1 MGRRVSSDSRHYGGD
16 ALVDKTAILTAV
28 KKALESAPERKFG
41 ESVELAFNLKNVDL
55 TIPKNRV
62 DEEVQLPKGRGKT
75 PKVAVFAS
83 GELAQRAKAVAD
95 VVVQP
100 DQIEELSG
108 DKRRARKLANEM
120 SYFVAEAPL
129 MPTIGRTLGT
139 VLGPRGKMP
148 RPMPPQGDP
157 ATIVKTLKNTVRA
170 RSRDRRTFHVAIGT
184 RTMAAEDLTE
194 NAALIIDRIT
204 KKLERG
210 EQNIQSIFVKT
221 TMGPAEKV
229 M

>member
-1 MGRRVSSDSRHYGGD
+1 MVEK
-16 ALVDKTAILTAV
+16 AAILTAV
-28 KKALESAPERKFG
+28 KKALEAAPQRNFG

-55 TIPKNRV
+55 SIPKNRV
-62 DEEVQLPKGRGKT
+62 DEEVQLPKGRGRT
-75 PKVAVFAS
+75 PKVAVVAS
-83 GELAQRAKAVAD
+83 GEAAAKAKAVAD
-95 VVVQP
+95 VVIQP
-100 DQIEELSG
+100 DQIEELAG

-157 ATIVKTLKNTVRA
+157 AAIVKTLKNTVRA

-184 RTMAAEDLTE
+184 RAMAPEDLTE
-194 NAALIIDRIT
+194 NAFLIIDRVT

>member
-1 MGRRVSSDSRHYGGD
+1 MVEK
-16 ALVDKTAILTAV
+16 AAILTAV
-28 KKALESAPERKFG
+28 KKALESAPQRNFG

-55 TIPKNRV
+55 SIPKNRV
-62 DEEVQLPKGRGKT
+62 DEEIQLPKGRGRT
-75 PKVAVFAS
+75 PKIAVFAS
-83 GELAQRAKAVAD
+83 GELATRARGVAD

-108 DKRRARKLANEM
+108 DKRRARKLANDM
-120 SYFVAEAPL
+120 SFFVAEAPL

-148 RPMPPQGDP
+148 RPIPPNADP
-157 ATIVKTLKNTVRA
+157 AGVVNLLKNTVRV
-170 RSRDRRTFHVAIGT
+170 RSRDRRTFHAAIGT
-184 RTMAAEDLTE
+184 RQMTPEDLAD
-194 NAALIIDRIT
+194 NAFLVIDRVV

-210 EQNIQSIFVKT
+210 DQNIQSIFVKT

>member
-1 MGRRVSSDSRHYGGD
+1 M
-16 ALVDKTAILTAV
+16 VDKAAILTAV
-28 KKALESAPERKFG
+28 QKALEAAPERKFG

-55 TIPKNRV
+55 SIPKNRV
-62 DEEVQLPKGRGKT
+62 DEEIQLPKGRGKT

-83 GELAQRAKAVAD
+83 GELATRARASAD
-95 VVVQP
+95 VVVVP
-100 DQIEELSG
+100 EQIEELAG
-108 DKRRARKLANEM
+108 DKRKARKLANDM
-120 SYFVAEAPL
+120 SFFVAEAPL

-157 ATIVKTLKNTVRA
+157 AAVVKTLKNTVRV
-170 RSRDRRTFHVAIGT
+170 RSRDRRTFHAPIGT
-184 RTMAAEDLTE
+184 RGMTAEDLTE
-194 NAALIIDRIT
+194 NAFLVIDRVL

-210 EQNIQSIFVKT
+210 DQNIQSVYVKT
-221 TMGPAEKV
+221 TMGPSEKV

>member
-1 MGRRVSSDSRHYGGD
+1 
-16 ALVDKTAILTAV
+16 LVEKAAILTAV
-28 KKALESAPERKFG
+28 KKALEAAPERKFG
-41 ESVELAFNLKNVDL
+41 ESVEIAFNLKNVDL
-55 TIPKNRV
+55 SIPKNRV
-62 DEEVQLPKGRGKT
+62 DEEVQLPKGRGRT

-83 GELAQRAKAVAD
+83 GELAAKAKASAD

-108 DKRRARKLANEM
+108 DKRKARKLANEM
-120 SYFVAEAPL
+120 SFFVAEAPL

-148 RPMPPQGDP
+148 RPVPPQGDP
-157 ATIVKTLKNTVRA
+157 AAIVKTLRNTVRV
-170 RSRDRRTFHVAIGT
+170 RSRDRRTFHAPIGI
-184 RTMAAEDLTE
+184 RTMSAEDLTE
-194 NAALIIDRIT
+194 NAWLIIDRVT

>member
-1 MGRRVSSDSRHYGGD
+1 MVEK
-16 ALVDKTAILTAV
+16 AAILTAV

-62 DEEVQLPKGRGKT
+62 DEEVQLPKGRGKQ
-75 PKVAVFAS
+75 PKVAIFAS
-83 GELAQRAKAVAD
+83 GELAAKAKAVAD

-148 RPMPPQGDP
+148 RPMPPTADP
-157 ATIVKTLKNTVRA
+157 AAIVRNLRNTVRV
-170 RSRDRRTFHVAIGT
+170 RSRDRRTFHAVVGT
-184 RTMAAEDLTE
+184 RQMTPEDLTE
-194 NAALIIDRIT
+194 NAFLIIDRVV

-210 EQNIQSIFVKT
+210 EQNIQSIYVKT

>member
-1 MGRRVSSDSRHYGGD
+1 
-16 ALVDKTAILTAV
+16 LVEKAAILTAV

-55 TIPKNRV
+55 SIPKNRV
-62 DEEVQLPKGRGKT
+62 DEEIQLPKGRGRT
-75 PKVAVFAS
+75 PKVAIFAS
-83 GELAQRAKAVAD
+83 GELASKAKAAAD

-100 DQIEELSG
+100 DQIEELAG
-108 DKRRARKLANEM
+108 DKRAARKLANAM
-120 SYFVAEAPL
+120 GFFVAEAPL

-157 ATIVKTLKNTVRA
+157 AAIVKTLKNTVRV
-170 RSRDRRTFHVAIGT
+170 RSRDRRTFHAPIGT
-184 RTMAAEDLTE
+184 RTMAPEDLTE
-194 NAALIIDRIT
+194 NAFLVIDRVL

-210 EQNIQSIFVKT
+210 DQNIQSIYVKT
-221 TMGPAEKV
+221 TMGPSEKV

>member
-1 MGRRVSSDSRHYGGD
+1 MVEK
-16 ALVDKTAILTAV
+16 AAILTAV
-28 KKALESAPERKFG
+28 KKALEAAPERKFG

-55 TIPKNRV
+55 SVPKNRV
-62 DEEVQLPKGRGKT
+62 DEEIQLPKGRGRT
-75 PKVAVFAS
+75 PKVAIFAS
-83 GELAQRAKAVAD
+83 GELASRAKGAAD

-100 DQIEELSG
+100 DQIEELAG
-108 DKRRARKLANEM
+108 DKRRARKLANDVGF
-120 SYFVAEAPL
+120 FVAEAPL

-157 ATIVKTLKNTVRA
+157 AAIVKTLKNTVRV
-170 RSRDRRTFHVAIGT
+170 RSRDRRTFHAPIGT
-184 RTMAAEDLTE
+184 RTMTPEDLTE
-194 NAALIIDRIT
+194 NAFLVIDRVL

-210 EQNIQSIFVKT
+210 DQNIQSVYVKT

>member
-1 MGRRVSSDSRHYGGD
+1 MVEK
-16 ALVDKTAILTAV
+16 AAILTAV
-28 KKALESAPERKFG
+28 KKALESAPSRNFG
-41 ESVELAFNLKNVDL
+41 ESVEIAFNLKNVDL
-55 TIPKNRV
+55 SIPKNRV

-75 PKVAVFAS
+75 PKVAIFAS
-83 GELAQRAKAVAD
+83 GELAVKARAAAD

-108 DKRRARKLANEM
+108 DKRRARKLASEM
-120 SYFVAEAPL
+120 SFFVAEAPL

-148 RPMPPQGDP
+148 RPMPPTADP
-157 ATIVKTLKNTVRA
+157 AAIVKTLRNTVRV
-170 RSRDRRTFHVAIGT
+170 RSRDRRTFHAPIGT
-184 RTMAAEDLTE
+184 RDMNADDLAD
-194 NAALIIDRIT
+194 NAFLVIDRVL

>member
-1 MGRRVSSDSRHYGGD
+1 MVEK
-16 ALVDKTAILTAV
+16 AAILTAV
-28 KKALESAPERKFG
+28 KKALESAPARKFG

-55 TIPKNRV
+55 SVPKNRV

-83 GELAQRAKAVAD
+83 GELAAKARSSAD
-95 VVVQP
+95 VVIQP

-108 DKRRARKLANEM
+108 DKRKARKLANEM
-120 SYFVAEAPL
+120 SFFVAEAPL

-157 ATIVKTLKNTVRA
+157 AALVKTLKNTVRV
-170 RSRDRRTFHVAIGT
+170 RSRDRRTFHVAVGT
-184 RTMAAEDLTE
+184 RDMNAEDLAD
-194 NAALIIDRIT
+194 NAFLIIDRVV

-210 EQNIQSIFVKT
+210 DQNIQSIYVKT
-221 TMGPAEKV
+221 TMGPSEKV

>member
-1 MGRRVSSDSRHYGGD
+1 MVEK
-16 ALVDKTAILTAV
+16 AAILTAV
-28 KKALESAPERKFG
+28 KKAIEAAPGRKFG

-55 TIPKNRV
+55 SIPKNRV
-62 DEEVQLPKGRGKT
+62 DEEIQLPKGRGKT

-83 GELAQRAKAVAD
+83 GELASRAKGSAD

-100 DQIEELSG
+100 DQIEELAG
-108 DKRRARKLANEM
+108 DKRRARKLANDI
-120 SYFVAEAPL
+120 SFFVAEAPL

-148 RPMPPQGDP
+148 RPMPPTGDP
-157 ATIVKTLKNTVRA
+157 AQVVKTLKNTVRV
-170 RSRDRRTFHVAIGT
+170 RSRDRRTFHAPIGT
-184 RTMAAEDLTE
+184 REMSAEDLTE
-194 NAALIIDRIT
+194 NAFLVIDRVV

-210 EQNIQSIFVKT
+210 DQNIQSVFVKT
-221 TMGPAEKV
+221 TMGPSEKV

>member
-1 MGRRVSSDSRHYGGD
+1 MVEK
-16 ALVDKTAILTAV
+16 AAILEAV
-28 KKALESAPERKFG
+28 KKALEGAPQRNFG

-55 TIPKNRV
+55 SIPKNRV
-62 DEEVQLPKGRGKT
+62 DEEVQLPKGRGKA

-83 GELAQRAKAVAD
+83 GELAAKAKTTAD
-95 VVVQP
+95 VVIMP
-100 DQIEELSG
+100 EQIEELSG

-120 SYFVAEAPL
+120 GFFVAEAPL

-157 ATIVKTLKNTVRA
+157 TAIVKTLKNTVRV
-170 RSRDRRTFHVAIGT
+170 RSRDRRTFHAPIGT
-184 RTMAAEDLTE
+184 RVMSAEDLAD
-194 NAALIIDRIT
+194 NAFLIIDRIT
-204 KKLERG
+204 KKMERG
-210 EQNIQSIFVKT
+210 EQNIASIFVKT

-229 M
+229 L

>member
-1 MGRRVSSDSRHYGGD
+1 
-16 ALVDKTAILTAV
+16 LVEKAAILEAV
-28 KKALESAPERKFG
+28 KKALEAAPARKFG

-55 TIPKNRV
+55 SIPKNRV
-62 DEEVQLPKGRGKT
+62 DEEVQLPKGRGKA

-83 GELAQRAKAVAD
+83 GELAAKARASAD
-95 VVVQP
+95 VVVMP
-100 DQIEELSG
+100 EQIEELSG

-120 SYFVAEAPL
+120 GFFVAEAPL

-157 ATIVKTLKNTVRA
+157 AAVVKTLKNTVRV
-170 RSRDRRTFHVAIGT
+170 RSRDRRTFHAPIGT
-184 RTMAAEDLTE
+184 RDMSAEDLTD
-194 NAALIIDRIT
+194 NAFLIIDRVV
-204 KKLERG
+204 KKMERG

-221 TMGPAEKV
+221 TMGPAQQV
-229 M
+229 V

>member
-1 MGRRVSSDSRHYGGD
+1 
-16 ALVDKTAILTAV
+16 LVEKAAILTAV
-28 KKALESAPERKFG
+28 TKALEGAPERKFG
-41 ESVELAFNLKNVDL
+41 ESVELAFNLKNIDL

-75 PKVAVFAS
+75 PKVAIFAS
-83 GELAQRAKAVAD
+83 GELASRAKGVAD
-95 VVVQP
+95 VIVQP

-120 SYFVAEAPL
+120 GYFVAEAPL

-157 ATIVKTLKNTVRA
+157 AGIVRTLKNSVRA

-184 RTMAAEDLTE
+184 RAMSPEDLAD
-194 NAALIIDRIT
+194 NAALVIDRIV

>member
-1 MGRRVSSDSRHYGGD
+1 
-16 ALVDKTAILTAV
+16 LVEKAAILEAV
-28 KKALESAPERKFG
+28 RKALEAAPQRNFG

-55 TIPKNRV
+55 SIPKNRV
-62 DEEVQLPKGRGKT
+62 DEEISLPKGRGKA
-75 PKVAVFAS
+75 PKVAIFAS
-83 GELAQRAKAVAD
+83 GELATRAKGSAD
-95 VVVQP
+95 VVVTP
-100 DQIEELSG
+100 EQIEELSG

-157 ATIVKTLKNTVRA
+157 AAIVRTLKNTVRA

-184 RTMAAEDLTE
+184 RAMSPEDLTD
-194 NAALIIDRIT
+194 NAALIIDRIV

>member
-1 MGRRVSSDSRHYGGD
+1 M
-16 ALVDKTAILTAV
+16 VDKQAILTAV
-28 KKALESAPERKFG
+28 QKALETAPQRNFG

-55 TIPKNRV
+55 TQPKNRV
-62 DEEVQLPKGRGKT
+62 DEEIVLPKGRGKT

-83 GELAQRAKAVAD
+83 GELAARARNSAD

-100 DQIEELSG
+100 EQIEELSG

-120 SYFVAEAPL
+120 GFFVAEAPL

-148 RPMPPQGDP
+148 RPIPPGGDP
-157 ATIVKTLKNTVRA
+157 AGVVNTLRNTIRV
-170 RSRDRRTFHVAIGT
+170 RSRDRRTFHAAIGT
-184 RTMAAEDLTE
+184 RTMSADDLSE
-194 NAALIIDRIT
+194 NAAIIIDRIV

-210 EQNIQSIFVKT
+210 EMNIQSIFVKT

>member
-1 MGRRVSSDSRHYGGD
+1 MVEK
-16 ALVDKTAILTAV
+16 AAILTAV
-28 KKALESAPERKFG
+28 KKALESAPQRNFG

-55 TIPKNRV
+55 SIPKNRV
-62 DEEVQLPKGRGKT
+62 DEEIQLPKGRGRT
-75 PKVAVFAS
+75 PKIAIFAS
-83 GELAQRAKAVAD
+83 GELATRARGVAD

-108 DKRRARKLANEM
+108 DKRRARKLANDM
-120 SYFVAEAPL
+120 SFFVAEAPL

-148 RPMPPQGDP
+148 RPIPPNADP
-157 ATIVKTLKNTVRA
+157 TGVVNLLKNTVRV
-170 RSRDRRTFHVAIGT
+170 RSRDRRTFHAAIGT
-184 RTMAAEDLTE
+184 RTMTPEDLAD
-194 NAALIIDRIT
+194 NAFLVIDRVV

-210 EQNIQSIFVKT
+210 DQNIQSVFVKT

>member
-1 MGRRVSSDSRHYGGD
+1 MVEKS
-16 ALVDKTAILTAV
+16 AILTAV
-28 KKALESAPERKFG
+28 KKALEAAPERKFG

-55 TIPKNRV
+55 SIPKNRV
-62 DEEVQLPKGRGKT
+62 DEEIQLPKGRGRT
-75 PKVAVFAS
+75 PKIAIFAQ
-83 GELAQRAKAVAD
+83 GELATRAKGSAD

-100 DQIEELSG
+100 DQIEELAG

-120 SYFVAEAPL
+120 SFFVAEAPL

-148 RPMPPQGDP
+148 RPIPPSADP
-157 ATIVKTLKNTVRA
+157 TSVVNNLKNTVRV
-170 RSRDRRTFHVAIGT
+170 RSRDRRTFHAPIGIK
-184 RTMAAEDLTE
+184 TMAAEDLAE
-194 NAALIIDRIT
+194 NAYLVIDRVL

-210 EQNIQSIFVKT
+210 EQNIQSVFVKT

>member
-1 MGRRVSSDSRHYGGD
+1 MVEK
-16 ALVDKTAILTAV
+16 AAILTAV
-28 KKALESAPERKFG
+28 KKALESAPQRNFG

-55 TIPKNRV
+55 SIPKNRV
-62 DEEVQLPKGRGKT
+62 DEEIQLPKGRGRT
-75 PKVAVFAS
+75 PKIAIFAS
-83 GELAQRAKAVAD
+83 GELATRARGVAD

-108 DKRRARKLANEM
+108 DKRRARKLANDM
-120 SYFVAEAPL
+120 SFFVAEAPL

-148 RPMPPQGDP
+148 RPIPPNADP
-157 ATIVKTLKNTVRA
+157 AGVVNLLKNTVRV
-170 RSRDRRTFHVAIGT
+170 RSRDRRTFHAAIGT
-184 RTMAAEDLTE
+184 RQMTPEDLAD
-194 NAALIIDRIT
+194 NAFLVIDRVV

-210 EQNIQSIFVKT
+210 DQNIQSVFVKT

>member
-1 MGRRVSSDSRHYGGD
+1 
-16 ALVDKTAILTAV
+16 LVEKAAILTAV
-28 KKALESAPERKFG
+28 KKALESAPARQFG

-55 TIPKNRV
+55 SIPKNRV

-83 GELAQRAKAVAD
+83 GELATRARATAD
-95 VVVQP
+95 VVVMP
-100 DQIEELSG
+100 EQIEELAG
-108 DKRRARKLANEM
+108 DKRKARKLANDM
-120 SYFVAEAPL
+120 SFFVAEAPL

-157 ATIVKTLKNTVRA
+157 TAVVKSLKNTVRV
-170 RSRDRRTFHVAIGT
+170 RSRDRRTFHAPIGT
-184 RTMAAEDLTE
+184 REMTAEDLTE
-194 NAALIIDRIT
+194 NAFLIIDRVV

-210 EQNIQSIFVKT
+210 DQNIQSVYVKT
-221 TMGPAEKV
+221 TMGPSEKV

>member
-1 MGRRVSSDSRHYGGD
+1 MVEK
-16 ALVDKTAILTAV
+16 AAILTAV
-28 KKALESAPERKFG
+28 KKALEGAPERKFG

-62 DEEVQLPKGRGKT
+62 DEEVQLPKGRGKA

-83 GELAQRAKAVAD
+83 GELAARAKGVAD
-95 VVVQP
+95 VVVVP
-100 DQIEELSG
+100 EQIDELSG
-108 DKRRARKLANEM
+108 DKRAARKLANEM
-120 SYFVAEAPL
+120 GYFVAEAPL

-148 RPMPPQGDP
+148 RPMPPTADP
-157 ATIVKTLKNTVRA
+157 ATIVKNLRNTVRV
-170 RSRDRRTFHVAIGT
+170 RSRDRRTFHAAIGT
-184 RTMAAEDLTE
+184 RQMSAEDLTE
-194 NAALIIDRIT
+194 NAFLIIDRVV

-210 EQNIQSIFVKT
+210 EQNIASIFVKT

>member
-1 MGRRVSSDSRHYGGD
+1 
-16 ALVDKTAILTAV
+16 LVEKAAILTAV
-28 KKALESAPERKFG
+28 KKAIEAAPGRKFG

-55 TIPKNRV
+55 SIPKNRV
-62 DEEVQLPKGRGKT
+62 DEEIQLPKGRGKT

-83 GELAQRAKAVAD
+83 GELASRAKGSAD

-100 DQIEELSG
+100 DQIEELAG
-108 DKRRARKLANEM
+108 DKRRARKLANDI
-120 SYFVAEAPL
+120 SFFVAEAPL

-148 RPMPPQGDP
+148 RPMPPTGDP
-157 ATIVKTLKNTVRA
+157 AQVVKTLKNTVRV
-170 RSRDRRTFHVAIGT
+170 RSRDRRTFHAPIGT
-184 RTMAAEDLTE
+184 REMSAEDLTE
-194 NAALIIDRIT
+194 NAFLVIDRVV

-210 EQNIQSIFVKT
+210 DQNIQSVFVKT
-221 TMGPAEKV
+221 TMGPSEKV

>member
-1 MGRRVSSDSRHYGGD
+1 MVEK
-16 ALVDKTAILTAV
+16 AAILEAV
-28 KKALESAPERKFG
+28 KKALEAAPTRKFG

-55 TIPKNRV
+55 SIPKNRV
-62 DEEVQLPKGRGKT
+62 DEEVQLPKGRGRT
-75 PKVAVFAS
+75 PKVAIFAS
-83 GELAQRAKAVAD
+83 GELAAKAKASAD

-100 DQIEELSG
+100 EQIEELSG
-108 DKRRARKLANEM
+108 DKRQARKLANQM
-120 SYFVAEAPL
+120 GFFIAEAPL

-148 RPMPPQGDP
+148 RPIPPSADP
-157 ATIVKTLKNTVRA
+157 TGMVTMLKNTIRV
-170 RSRDRRTFHVAIGT
+170 RSRDRKTFHAPIGT
-184 RTMAAEDLTE
+184 RQMSAEDLSE
-194 NAALIIDRIT
+194 NAFAIIDRVL

-210 EQNIQSIFVKT
+210 DQNVASIYVKT